1 MRQLGSASIVSR
13 GGGGNGRG
21 GGAGGGGEGGGGG
34 GGGGNQS
41 PWHNICGWRKAG
53 GSIDS
58 LTYAPPS
65 AGAPSVK
72 VAVVWVSSYLTLVA
86 ASNVA
91 DPPAGLI
98 LTCCDQYL
106 RSTTWP
112 STHVPN
118 LSCERV
124 GSSHVST
131 SGTSHRGWAKG
142 QRTSTS
148 WCRCETCRMV

>member
-1 MRQLGSASIVSR
+1 MAMVRVTLEAILFHILNLILGT
-13 GGGGNGRG
+13 
-21 GGAGGGGEGGGGG
+21 
-34 GGGGNQS
+34 
-41 PWHNICGWRKAG
+41 
-53 GSIDS
+53 IDS

-65 AGAPSVK
+65 VGAPSVK

-91 DPPAGLI
+91 DPPADLI

-106 RSTTWP
+106 RNMTWP

-124 GSSHVST
+124 GSSRVST
-131 SGTSHRGWAKG
+131 SGTSRRGWAQG
-142 QRTSTS
+142 ATHLDLL
-148 WCRCETCRMV
+148 V